1 MQYSVTFWLL
11 WLGFIGYAFWL
22 APPDTPKTWALIQD
36 LSSGQWEGINPTI
49 IALFNLMGIWPLI
62 YACVLFIDGRGQRV
76 RAFPFAVGSFFV
88 GAFALLPYLG
98 LRKPGQSFE
107 GKKGWFLRIQDSRWL
122 AGAIALGAIPLISVG
137 LFQGNWGDFVQQWQ
151 SSRFIHV
158 MSLDFVMLWLLF
170 PALLADDMARRG
182 MMGLRT
188 WRAIALLL
196 PMLGAIAYL
205 LARPSLPDPSTEASL
220 QEPQDST
227 IKSPTPQ

>member
-1 MQYSVTFWLL
+1 MAWVYRLCLL
-11 WLGFIGYAFWL
+11 VGSSR
-22 APPDTPKTWALIQD
+22 TPETWALIQD

-88 GAFALLPYLG
+88 GAFALLPYLA
-98 LRKPGQSFE
+98 LRKPGQPFE

-122 AGAIALGAIPLISVG
+122 AGAIALGAIPLISLG

-170 PALLADDMARRG
+170 PTLLADDMARRG

-205 LARPSLPDPSTEASL
+205 LARPSLPDPSIEASL